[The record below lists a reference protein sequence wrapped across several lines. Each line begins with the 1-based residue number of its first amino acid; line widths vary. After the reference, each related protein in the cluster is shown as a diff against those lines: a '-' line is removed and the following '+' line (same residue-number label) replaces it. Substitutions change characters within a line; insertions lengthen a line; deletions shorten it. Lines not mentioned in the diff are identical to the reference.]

1 MTRDEIFSNELEYL
15 YFRLVAARNA
25 LNEAKD
31 PETEHCLYDI
41 LTQTLDKIDR
51 KGSEEDRNHAAEIV
65 VRKNNKY
72 ARYILN
78 NQKLVLCATIG
89 AALIALGAIFSI
101 IMILMGSESKLK
113 PSLIVG
119 GVAAVIIAALVI
131 IVKLKKKNMDIA
143 REHLKGKTVIGA
155 RINTLTSKEMAER
168 ASDNSRNSDSNQPKV
183 VYNFKTIIIAAVAV
197 LVLVI
202 GFFVVKNNGSDILLQ
217 AKKIM
222 AAVGLNPDAPDAS
235 PERFMQLTNQLEQ
248 AHDKLCYDRA
258 ISLISDEKYD
268 DAKEL
273 LAMIPANH
281 HYEDAERQLSDIDS
295 LIKYNDAMSKK
306 SKSLTETV
314 VALSNVPIS
323 YKDTEELLSTYRDY
337 LACKGTY
344 ELDGSVFVITD
355 FIIKDDGQMYLIEES
370 LGEIIVTESERRGP
384 LFKAIENPKGK
395 EVWWFVSDYRAIRQE
410 KGNNQMSTWT
420 KQ

>member
-78 NQKLVLCATIG
+78 NQKLVIFASIG
-89 AALIALGAIFSI
+89 AVLVALGAIFSI
-101 IMILMGSESKLK
+101 VMILMGSETKLK
-113 PSLIVG
+113 PSLIVAG
-119 GVAAVIIAALVI
+119 IAAVIIIALAVV
-131 IVKLKKKNMDIA
+131 VKVKKKNIEIA

-155 RINTLTSKEMAER
+155 RINTLSSKERAER
-168 ASDNSRNSDSNQPKV
+168 AAENSKGSDSSQPRV
-183 VYNFKTIIIAAVAV
+183 VYNFKAVIVAAVVIIILVA
-197 LVLVI
+197 
-202 GFFVVKNNGSDILLQ
+202 GFFVVKNNGSDILIQ

-222 AAVGLNPDAPDAS
+222 ASVGLNPDAPDAS
-235 PERFMQLTNQLEQ
+235 PERFMKLTNQLEQ

-258 ISLISDEKYD
+258 MNLLGSEDYEG
-268 DAKEL
+268 AREL
-273 LAMIPANH
+273 LGMIPANH
-281 HYEDAERQLSDIDS
+281 HYEDAEKQLSDIDS
-295 LIKYNDAMSKK
+295 IIKYNEAMNKRSI
-306 SKSLTETV
+306 SLTDTV
-314 VALSNVPIS
+314 VALSAVPVS
-323 YKDTEELLSTYRDY
+323 FKDTGELLEKYRSY
-337 LACKGTY
+337 LACKGSY
-344 ELDGSVFVITD
+344 VLDGEKFVITD

-370 LGEIIVTESERRGP
+370 LGEIIITESERRGP

-410 KGNNQMSTWT
+410 AGASTMTTWS
-420 KQ
+420 KE